1 MPEVEAVE
9 LLFQAL
15 LVQVDQESVV
25 MVDQQHLTLQDLMAQ
40 QTPGVEAAVLMQT
53 LAMLQLQEQ
62 VALG

>member
-15 LVQVDQESVV
+15 QVQVDQELVV